1 MHTKRVL
8 LSLVVTTFISIL
20 LAGSFAEGAEV
31 ESLAERLGYSR
42 SDKLLIV
49 HADDVGIAH
58 SVNVATFEALATGQV
73 SSASVM
79 VPCPWLQ
86 EVADFA
92 KIHPEAD
99 LGLHLTLTS
108 EWHPFRWGPVASKKD
123 VPSLVSSLGYFY
135 TIREALAHLS
145 PQEVEIELK
154 AQIQLA
160 RAMGIEPT
168 HLDSHQLLLFFRPQ
182 LFETYLKVGRDTGLP
197 ILLAKGVFS
206 WIEQRMGEATP
217 DYESYLKPGDI
228 VIDDVLSITPEEAAN
243 GWPAFYEDALAN
255 LKPGVSQLIV
265 HVGLDNEE
273 LRGIAGD
280 VPFGSSWRQK
290 ELEYLT
296 GTQFGDLLK
305 KHDIKLI
312 TWREIANLKEQR

>member
-1 MHTKRVL
+1 MPTMRFL
-8 LSLVVTTFISIL
+8 ANLIVTTVISIL
-20 LAGSFAEGAEV
+20 LASSFLQGAEI
-31 ESLAERLGYSR
+31 ETLAERLGYLK

-73 SSASVM
+73 TSASVM

-92 KIHPEAD
+92 KAHPEAD

-108 EWHPFRWGPVASKKD
+108 EWHSFRWGPVASKND
-123 VPSLVSSLGYFY
+123 VPSLVGSLGYFH
-135 TIREALAHLS
+135 TIREALAQLN

-154 AQIQLA
+154 AQIQMA

-182 LFETYLKVGRDTGLP
+182 LFETYLKVGRDSGLP
-197 ILLAKGVFS
+197 ILLAKGIFS

-217 DYESYLKPGDI
+217 DYESYLQPGDI
-228 VIDDVLSITPEEAAN
+228 VIDDVLSITPEEAED
-243 GWPAFYEDALAN
+243 GWPAFYEKAMAT
-255 LKPGVSQLIV
+255 LKPGISELIV

-273 LRGIAGD
+273 LRGMAGD
-280 VPFGSSWRQK
+280 VPFGASWRQK
-290 ELEYLT
+290 ELDFLT
-296 GTQFGDLLK
+296 SSQFGDLLK

-312 TWREIANLKEQR
+312 TWRDIANVEKHR